1 MKSLAITFACVLFA
15 LICAVAPVLLQY
27 GGMTAAALDI
37 RQLRV
42 SALDGSTVT
51 LQGTLTRK
59 LNEALYEFSDDSG
72 SLLLDLDDYPGHR
85 QWHHGWGWPQARAL
99 GPDIRVEIFGHYI
112 HRALGFDH
120 LRVIDLRALPPAPSG
135 KAAS

>member
-27 GGMTAAALDI
+27 GGMTGASLSI

-42 SALDGSTVT
+42 SALDGSAVT

-59 LNEALYEFSDDSG
+59 LNEALYEFSDDTG
-72 SLLLDLDDYPGHR
+72 SLLLDLDEHPGHR
-85 QWHHGWGWPQARAL
+85 QWQHGWRWPQAWAL
-99 GPDIRVEIFGHYI
+99 GPDTRVEIFGHYI

-120 LRVIDLRALPPAPSG
+120 LRVIDLRALPPAASG
-135 KAAS
+135 KEAS